1 MEKVVLGRGLEA
13 LIGQAKNG
21 PARGEESIFYLPEEA
36 IKKNAYQPRH
46 RFDEKALD
54 ELKRSISEKGVIQPI
69 IVQKQG
75 DGYEVIAGERRLI
88 AARLA
93 GLKKIP
99 ALIREVT
106 DKKDLLEIAIIE
118 NIQREDLNPAD
129 RARSYRRLINEFGE
143 NQDMIAERVGKDRST
158 ISNTLRLL
166 ELPEEVIHLL
176 EEGKLNFGQ
185 ARAILAVNSKEE
197 QKRLARIAVDRGLSV
212 RRIEKM
218 VCKKK
223 IKRQAVKKEKA
234 PHIRYAEDVLREALK
249 AKVCIM
255 ENRKGGGKI
264 EIEFFSEEELIRLC
278 EMIGKQEPFADAVK
292 SDEQQKSDNDFTNS
306 TNY

>member
-21 PARGEESIFYLPEEA
+21 PERGEESIFYLPEES

-46 RFDEKALD
+46 RFDEKSLD

-69 IVQKQG
+69 IVKKQG

-88 AARLA
+88 AARMA
-93 GLKKIP
+93 GLKKVP
-99 ALIREVT
+99 ALVREIT

-129 RARSYRRLINEFGE
+129 RARSYRRLMDEFGE
-143 NQDMIAERVGKDRST
+143 NQEMIAERVGKDRST

-166 ELPEEVIHLL
+166 DLPEEVIHML
-176 EEGKLNFGQ
+176 EEGRLNFGQ

-197 QKRLARIAVDRGLSV
+197 QKRLARIAVQRGLSV
-212 RRIEKM
+212 HRIEKM
-218 VCKKK
+218 VCRKK
-223 IKRQAVKKEKA
+223 IKKQSLKKEKA
-234 PHIRYAEDVLREALK
+234 PHVKYAEDVLREALK

-255 ENRKGGGKI
+255 ENGKGRGKI
-264 EIEFFSEEELIRLC
+264 EIEFFSEEELNRLC
-278 EMIGKQEPFADAVK
+278 EMIGKPEPISPADK
-292 SDEQQKSDNDFTNS
+292 SGEQRKEDNDFTN
-306 TNY
+306 Y